1 MRPLNVVLA
10 HHNSA
15 DTEIVACSLRP
26 EFRNVA
32 VTQSADEIRS
42 AVARLRAPMALVD
55 LELVSLSEL
64 QQLCRDFPAT
74 AFVAIHRLA
83 DDQMW
88 SNALAAGAVDCCQS
102 NDVHSIL
109 FAADRCTSGQT
120 RAAVA

>member
-10 HHNSA
+10 HHDFVEA
-15 DTEIVACSLRP
+15 ETIACRLRP

-32 VTQSADEIRS
+32 VTQAKAEIRS
-42 AVARLRAPMALVD
+42 AIARLRAPLALVD
-55 LELVSLSEL
+55 LELISFPEL

-74 AFVAIHRLA
+74 NFVAIHRLA

-88 SNALAAGAVDCCQS
+88 SSALAAGAADCCQS

-109 FAADRCTSGQT
+109 FVAERCSTNRVRTAA
-120 RAAVA
+120 A